1 MSLQKIVFVYNADS
15 GVASLVK
22 DFIHR
27 IVSPET
33 YPCNL
38 CAVTYGNFGMK
49 GSWRSFVENLEVP
62 VVFLHKDEFSE
73 AYEFQG
79 VEFPS
84 AFMEEDGN
92 LEYLITAD
100 EMDTVESVNELKTM
114 LRRRLDEQS

>member
-79 VEFPS
+79 AEFPS